1 MNKRFNSI
9 FTNKLLAL
17 IAFTLGIF
25 LVSCAG
31 VKDSQKADMTFRLSA
46 LRELPFAYDDGSY
59 NNARYIVSAKS
70 ANYSKTLTFSFM
82 EKDNDRL
89 KPVENIIAKFDD
101 VPVEESLTVSM
112 VLAIPDSYKVPEYSG
127 IYKIDNPALNSE
139 EIREQPSEGDTTE
152 DIEKNFY
159 FKPVYSASKTFT
171 TKAGEN
177 FVNLK
182 FEKQNN
188 SLVIDQA
195 MSNNFMANE
204 FYYLKKDYPGL
215 VFDYV
220 YFQNDIGLAVIKVQS
235 GANDTPESYYSNQNS
250 KWKSTSQTLQ
260 SANARVYID
269 SATSDVYMLFCD
281 KEKIEADNSYIYTLV
296 IKKLSSDQ
304 TIAKDYAGKIWADTS
319 ELEFDYSYYYFEN
332 ESTVHTGNYSPD
344 APEGE
349 ELISPSGK
357 YKPSFFNAA
366 DLTLLAIGPTVYEVS
381 EPIISDSETLES
393 KTLTFTM
400 KETGSSDD
408 AGGTPL
414 YDITAK
420 VENQDSYKFQT
431 INIASGLYLDTTY
444 NRYLLV
450 NENGTAI
457 AGRGMFFKEAL
468 EKFNASR
475 TSYMANLRTPVG
487 TTAEDKRNYAK
498 SSPVKFKEIMQTY
511 APVYGPLAGLE
522 GSLNASRTKI
532 NINGT
537 AFSYSYDPN
546 NETITVKPSSNYNP
560 FSNVTTDA
568 TTGETPNITLTK
580 VGAAFSKFWHDLK
593 AGKCYIYNAST
604 DAAEERKKLVFNTP
618 LELTYKIIEDISGE
632 TNSDFE
638 KPVLVFIDKYDGYQ
652 VDTDSYSGNQFHFEG
667 KSQKIGSTYINK
679 DIYIDGNNLSI
690 TNNSYD
696 GTEESSTFFS
706 NAANLHLL
714 NMKLY
719 GNTSATNQHGVK
731 TENSDVYLHN
741 TLINGF
747 TATKG
752 SAVLAGVYNAIN
764 GNHNHGIFVCDT
776 NVLIGSSGEGGGNTT
791 TGSSTNNCGGALHA
805 PYVFMLDGTVSNNTA
820 TETGGG
826 IWADDFIMVGGTVSN
841 NSAESGGG
849 VYVKSRAHLFNG
861 TVITNTASTY
871 GAGIFIDCTQTDD
884 YETTSE
890 IGMWSKPE
898 GWDLNVSE
906 NSILTS
912 STDAVGVGAG
922 LAFTNVRTTIFYGN
936 FNNNQIIDNSGT
948 LAGTGGAIGIKNGAT
963 AQITIAEKTS
973 FCGNKAKQGGVFGDS
988 SNNTN
993 RLFVT
998 GGTFKENQ
1006 ATNGGVIYT
1015 ACSTTSTS
1023 TTHYTEISGGTFD
1036 SNTATNNGGIIY
1048 KIAKGGDCLGITGGI
1063 FQNNTAY
1070 ENGGAI
1076 YIIPS
1081 NGNSPAST
1089 IYVGGKLDG
1098 NKRIEE
1104 GSNDTIKFVSN
1115 KSKNGGAIYIDSKSG
1130 SFDIQTTIFCG
1141 TFENN
1146 GGIFDNN
1153 RTKYSTV
1160 NGGAIYNKNQLCI
1173 SSPLFNGNS
1182 VLGTEGENPSGAAIY
1197 IDGTENN
1204 KAFVRFDKFN
1214 SCLFGN
1220 KTPNYKKIYQDIGDV
1235 TYNNKYSDV
1244 HWKYK
1249 KENEADPD
1257 KNITSLFSSA
1267 NYEVANAYVKTIF
1280 KDYGKHP
1287 ETINFESIP

>member
-46 LRELPFAYDDGSY
+46 LRQLPFDPDDSY

-82 EKDNDRL
+82 EMGNYGL

-112 VLAIPDSYKVPEYSG
+112 VLAIPDSYKVPEFSG
-127 IYKIDNPALNSE
+127 IYQIDNPALNSE
-139 EIREQPSEGDTTE
+139 EIRENNPE
-152 DIEKNFY
+152 DNPDAPQKNFY
-159 FKPVYSASKTFT
+159 FKPAYSASKTFT

-195 MSNNFMANE
+195 KSNNFMANE
-204 FYYLKKDYPGL
+204 FSELKENCPGL

-235 GANDTPESYYSNQNS
+235 GANNTPESYYSNQNS

-269 SATSDVYMLFCD
+269 SATSDVYMLFCGN
-281 KEKIEADNSYIYTLV
+281 EKIEIDNSSIYTLV

-304 TIAKDYAGKIWADTS
+304 SIAKAYAGKIWADTNDPDV
-319 ELEFDYSYYYFEN
+319 DYSYYYFEN
-332 ESTVHTGNYSPD
+332 ESTVHTGNYTPD
-344 APEGE
+344 GE
-349 ELISPSGK
+349 EQISPSGK
-357 YKPSFFNAA
+357 YKASFFKAA
-366 DLTLLAIGPTVYEVS
+366 ELTLLAIGPNVYEVS
-381 EPIISDSETLES
+381 EPTPSESE
-393 KTLTFTM
+393 TLTFTM

-468 EKFNASR
+468 EKFNANKN
-475 TSYMANLRTPVG
+475 SYMANLRTPVG

-522 GSLNASRTKI
+522 GSLNASLTKI

-560 FSNVTTDA
+560 FSNVTTDP

-580 VGAAFSKFWHDLK
+580 VDASFSKFWHDLK

-618 LELTYKIIEDISGE
+618 LELTKKIGEDISGE
-632 TNSDFE
+632 SDSDIE

-690 TNNSYD
+690 TNSYVGSNTD
-696 GTEESSTFFS
+696 ESSTFSS

-714 NMKLY
+714 NMELY
-719 GNTSATNQHGVK
+719 GNTSATNQHGVQTK
-731 TENSDVYLHN
+731 TSDVYLHN
-741 TLINGF
+741 TKIKGF

-752 SAVLAGVYNAIN
+752 SAVLAGVYNDTN

-776 NVLIGSSGEGGGNTT
+776 NVLIGGKEGDENTT
-791 TGSSTNNCGGALHA
+791 TGSSTNNYGGALHA
-805 PYVFMLDGTVSNNTA
+805 PYVFMLDGTVSYNTA
-820 TETGGG
+820 TGTTGGG

-861 TVITNTASTY
+861 DVTYNTAEQY

-890 IGMWSKPE
+890 IGMIGNPDD
-898 GWDLNVSE
+898 WDLNVSY

-912 STDAVGVGAG
+912 GTDAIGVGAG
-922 LAFTNVRTTIFYGN
+922 LAFTNVKTTIFYGT
-936 FNNNQIIDNSGT
+936 FNNNPIIDNTGL

-963 AQITIAEKTS
+963 AQITIAGGTFS
-973 FCGNKAKQGGVFGDS
+973 GNKAKNGGVFGDS

-998 GGTFKENQ
+998 GGTFQNNQ
-1006 ATNGGVIYT
+1006 AADGGVIYT

-1023 TTHYTEISGGTFD
+1023 MKNYTEISGGTFD

-1048 KIAKGGDCLGITGGI
+1048 KIAKCGDGLGITGGK
-1063 FQNNTAY
+1063 FTNNTAY

-1081 NGNSPAST
+1081 NGNYPAST

-1141 TFENN
+1141 TFKDN
-1146 GGIFDNN
+1146 GGIFDNIE
-1153 RTKYSTV
+1153 TKCSTV
-1160 NGGAIYNKNQLCI
+1160 NGGAIYNKKQLYI
-1173 SSPLFNGNS
+1173 YSPLFDGNS
-1182 VLGTEGENPSGAAIY
+1182 VLGTADENPSGAAIY

-1204 KAFVRFDKFN
+1204 NACVRFDKFN

-1220 KTPNYKKIYQDIGDV
+1220 ETPNLKKIYKTIDD
-1235 TYNNKYSDV
+1235 TNYDKNCSDV
-1244 HWKYK
+1244 HWKY
-1249 KENEADPD
+1249 NNTDPE
-1257 KNITSLFSSA
+1257 KNIRSLFDSSYSSMA
-1267 NYEVANAYVKTIF
+1267 ETYVTTIF
-1280 KDYGKHP
+1280 KDYGEHQ
-1287 ETINFESIP
+1287 ETISFEKMQ

>member
-46 LRELPFAYDDGSY
+46 LRQLPFAPDDSY

-82 EKDNDRL
+82 EMVNDEL
-89 KPVENIIAKFDD
+89 TPVENIIAKFDD

-139 EIREQPSEGDTTE
+139 EIREQPSEGDTPE

-195 MSNNFMANE
+195 KSNNFMANE
-204 FYYLKKDYPGL
+204 FSELKENCPDL

-235 GANDTPESYYSNQNS
+235 AANNNPDSYYSNQNS
-250 KWKSTSQTLQ
+250 KWKSTSQTPPS

-269 SATSDVYMLFCD
+269 PATSDVYMLFCD
-281 KEKIEADNSYIYTLV
+281 IERTDSNKIYTLV

-304 TIAKDYAGKIWADTS
+304 TIAKAYAGKIWANSSDPAY
-319 ELEFDYSYYYFEN
+319 DYSYYYFEN

-381 EPIISDSETLES
+381 EPRISQSE
-393 KTLTFTM
+393 TLTFTM
-400 KETGSSDD
+400 KETGSSDET
-408 AGGTPL
+408 GGTTL
-414 YDITAK
+414 YNITDK
-420 VENQDSYKFQT
+420 VENSDSYKFQT
-431 INIASGLYLDTTY
+431 INIASGLYLDTTN

-468 EKFNASR
+468 EKFNANKN
-475 TSYMANLRTPVG
+475 SYMANLRTPVG
-487 TTAEDKRNYAK
+487 TTAEAKRNYAK

-537 AFSYSYDPN
+537 AFSYSYAPD

-560 FSNVTTDA
+560 FSNVTASERQD
-568 TTGETPNITLTK
+568 ITLKK
-580 VGAAFSKFWHDLK
+580 VDAAFSKFWHDLK
-593 AGKCYIYNAST
+593 AGKCYIYYNAST
-604 DAAEERKKLVFNTP
+604 DAAKEREKLVFNTP
-618 LELTYKIIEDISGE
+618 LELTRKIGEDISGE
-632 TNSDFE
+632 SVSDIE
-638 KPVLVFIDKYDGYQ
+638 KPVLVFIDKDNMDA
-652 VDTDSYSGNQFHFEG
+652 VNTDSSSTTPFNFQG
-667 KSQKIGSTYINK
+667 KSQVTDSGTFINK

-690 TNNSYD
+690 TNSYNS
-696 GTEESSTFFS
+696 TEESSTFFS

-714 NMKLY
+714 NMELY
-719 GNTSATNQHGVK
+719 GNESAVNQHGVK
-731 TENSDVYLHN
+731 TQNSDVYLHN
-741 TLINGF
+741 TKIRGF
-747 TATKG
+747 KAKEG
-752 SAVLAGVYNAIN
+752 SAVLAGVYNDTN

-776 NVLIGSSGEGGGNTT
+776 NVLIGGKEGDENTT
-791 TGSSTNNCGGALHA
+791 TGSSTNNYGGALHA

-820 TETGGG
+820 TGTGGG

-861 TVITNTASTY
+861 EVTNNTAEQY
-871 GAGIFIDCTQTDD
+871 GAGIFIDCTQTYDN
-884 YETTSE
+884 ETTSE
-890 IGMWSKPE
+890 IGMIGNPDD
-898 GWDLNVSE
+898 WDLNVSY
-906 NSILTS
+906 NSILTLAD
-912 STDAVGVGAG
+912 DAIGVGAG
-922 LAFTNVRTTIFYGN
+922 LAFTNVRTTIFYGK
-936 FNNNQIIDNSGT
+936 FNNNQIITKNTGMLT
-948 LAGTGGAIGIKNGAT
+948 GTGGAIGQCETKDDTTTGAT
-963 AQITIAEKTS
+963 GKAQITIAGGTFSE
-973 FCGNKAKQGGVFGDS
+973 NKAKHGGVFGEIKG
-988 SNNTN
+988 NLNTLQIN
-993 RLFVT
+993 
-998 GGTFKENQ
+998 GGKFTNNQ
-1006 ATNGGVIYT
+1006 ATYGGVLARVQAKSGTNQKETSIRGGTYENNSAERGGVIYLEV
-1015 ACSTTSTS
+1015 
-1023 TTHYTEISGGTFD
+1023 TEDPKLYIKEGTFENNKALKSGGVIHLSRKLYNISSDNISVSFFIGKEDNYDTATPDNMLVFKHNT
-1036 SNTATNNGGIIY
+1036 SPIGSVLCTMPGASFANTAGIET
-1048 KIAKGGDCLGITGGI
+1048 KI
-1063 FQNNTAY
+1063 F
-1070 ENGGAI
+1070 
-1076 YIIPS
+1076 S
-1081 NGNSPAST
+1081 
-1089 IYVGGKLDG
+1089 
-1098 NKRIEE
+1098 
-1104 GSNDTIKFVSN
+1104 
-1115 KSKNGGAIYIDSKSG
+1115 
-1130 SFDIQTTIFCG
+1130 G

-1146 GGIFDNN
+1146 GGISGEIKAKAGGVVYTDHRLYLYGGIFQGNTIYSDSETPYGAAFCINN
-1153 RTKYSTV
+1153 QDFTE
-1160 NGGAIYNKNQLCI
+1160 NGTIYHGLGQFGIQDITPIIGHATILQLQNVCI
-1173 SSPLFNGNS
+1173 S
-1182 VLGTEGENPSGAAIY
+1182 TDDEQ
-1197 IDGTENN
+1197 
-1204 KAFVRFDKFN
+1204 
-1214 SCLFGN
+1214 
-1220 KTPNYKKIYQDIGDV
+1220 TPNDLTFIKKDDGLETVD
-1235 TYNNKYSDV
+1235 
-1244 HWKYK
+1244 
-1249 KENEADPD
+1249 
-1257 KNITSLFSSA
+1257 SLVGGHAS
-1267 NYEVANAYVKTIF
+1267 
-1280 KDYGKHP
+1280 
-1287 ETINFESIP
+1287 SIPCQPNSITVTTQQFTH

>member
-46 LRELPFAYDDGSY
+46 LRQLPFEPGESY

-82 EKDNDRL
+82 EMVNDGL
-89 KPVENIIAKFDD
+89 KPVENVIAKFDD

-112 VLAIPDSYKVPEYSG
+112 VLAIPDSYIVPEFSG
-127 IYKIDNPALNSE
+127 IYGIDNPALNSE
-139 EIREQPSEGDTTE
+139 EIREQPSEGDTL
-152 DIEKNFY
+152 DAPQKNFY

-188 SLVIDQA
+188 SLLIDQA
-195 MSNNFMANE
+195 KSNNFMAKE
-204 FYYLKKDYPGL
+204 FSELKENCSNPD
-215 VFDYV
+215 FDYV
-220 YFQNDIGLAVIKVQS
+220 YFQNDIGLAVIKVAS
-235 GANDTPESYYSNQNS
+235 AANTTPDSYYSNQNS
-250 KWKSTSQTLQ
+250 KWKSTSQTPPS

-269 SATSDVYMLFCD
+269 PATSDVYMLFCD
-281 KEKIEADNSYIYTLV
+281 IERTNSNKIYTLV

-304 TIAKDYAGKIWADTS
+304 SIAKDYAGKIWADQND
-319 ELEFDYSYYYFEN
+319 LEVEYSYYYFEN
-332 ESTVHTGNYSPD
+332 ESTVHTGNHYPD
-344 APEGE
+344 GD

-366 DLTLLAIGPTVYEVS
+366 GLTLLAIGPTVYEVT
-381 EPIISDSETLES
+381 EPTES
-393 KTLTFTM
+393 GTLTFTM

-468 EKFNASR
+468 EKFNASK

-498 SSPVKFKEIMQTY
+498 SNPVKFKEIMQTY

-537 AFSYSYDPN
+537 AFSYSYDPDK
-546 NETITVKPSSNYNP
+546 ETITVKPSSNYNP
-560 FSNVTTDA
+560 FSNVTASENTA
-568 TTGETPNITLTK
+568 IETPNITLTK

-593 AGKCYIYNAST
+593 AGKCYIYNAT
-604 DAAEERKKLVFNTP
+604 EGAPEERKKLVFNTP
-618 LELTYKIIEDISGE
+618 SALTTKIQEDISGE

-638 KPVLVFIDKYDGYQ
+638 KPVLVFIDKDDGYQ
-652 VDTDSYSGNQFHFEG
+652 VDTDSNSMKPFHFEG

-690 TNNSYD
+690 TNSYNS
-696 GTEESSTFFS
+696 TEESSTFFS

-747 TATKG
+747 NAKEG
-752 SAVLAGVYNAIN
+752 SAVLAGVYNATN
-764 GNHNHGIFVCDT
+764 GNHNHGIFVCDE
-776 NVLIGSSGEGGGNTT
+776 NVIIGSSGEGGGNTT

-906 NSILTS
+906 NSILTLAD
-912 STDAVGVGAG
+912 DAVGVGAG
-922 LAFTNVRTTIFYGN
+922 LAFANVRTTIFYGN
-936 FNNNQIIDNSGT
+936 FNNNQIIFNDTGA
-948 LAGTGGAIGIKNGAT
+948 LAGTGGAIGQCQTQNDTTTGAT
-963 AQITIAEKTS
+963 GKAQITIAGGTFS
-973 FCGNKAKQGGVFGDS
+973 GNKAKQGGVFGDS

-998 GGTFKENQ
+998 GGKFMNNQ

-1015 ACSTTSTS
+1015 ACSTSSNSMTN
-1023 TTHYTEISGGTFD
+1023 YTEISGGTFD

-1081 NGNSPAST
+1081 NGNYPAST
-1089 IYVGGKLDG
+1089 IYVGGKLDD
-1098 NKRIEE
+1098 NKRIKE

-1141 TFENN
+1141 TFKDN
-1146 GGIFDNN
+1146 GGIFDNIE
-1153 RTKYSTV
+1153 TKCSTV
-1160 NGGAIYNKNQLCI
+1160 NGGAIYNKKQLYI
-1173 SSPLFNGNS
+1173 YSPLFDGNS
-1182 VLGTEGENPSGAAIY
+1182 VLGTADENPSGAAIY

-1204 KAFVRFDKFN
+1204 NACVRFDKFN

-1220 KTPNYKKIYQDIGDV
+1220 ETQNLKKIYNTIDD
-1235 TYNNKYSDV
+1235 TNYDKNCSDV
-1244 HWKYK
+1244 HWKY
-1249 KENEADPD
+1249 NNTDPE
-1257 KNITSLFSSA
+1257 KNIRSLFDSSYSSMA
-1267 NYEVANAYVKTIF
+1267 ETYVTTIF
-1280 KDYGKHP
+1280 KDYGEHQ
-1287 ETINFESIP
+1287 ETISFEKMQ

>member
-46 LRELPFAYDDGSY
+46 LRQLPFEPGESY

-82 EKDNDRL
+82 EKDNEGL

-127 IYKIDNPALNSE
+127 IYQIDNPALNSE
-139 EIREQPSEGDTTE
+139 EIRENNPE
-152 DIEKNFY
+152 DNPDAPQKNFY

-182 FEKQNN
+182 FEEQNN

-204 FYYLKKDYPGL
+204 FSELKENCPDL

-235 GANDTPESYYSNQNS
+235 AANNNPDSYYSNQNS
-250 KWKSTSQTLQ
+250 KWKSTTQTPPS

-269 SATSDVYMLFCD
+269 PATSDVYMLFCD
-281 KEKIEADNSYIYTLV
+281 IERTDSNKIYTLV

-304 TIAKDYAGKIWADTS
+304 SIAKAYAGKIWADQND
-319 ELEFDYSYYYFEN
+319 LEVEYSYYYFEN

-381 EPIISDSETLES
+381 EPTES
-393 KTLTFTM
+393 GTLTFTM
-400 KETGSSDD
+400 KETGSSDET
-408 AGGTPL
+408 GGTTL
-414 YDITAK
+414 HNITDK
-420 VENQDSYKFQT
+420 VENSDSYKFQT
-431 INIASGLYLDTTY
+431 INIASGLYLDTTN

-468 EKFNASR
+468 EKFNKSR

-498 SSPVKFKEIMQTY
+498 SNPVKFKEIMQTY

-537 AFSYSYDPN
+537 AFSYSYDPDK
-546 NETITVKPSSNYNP
+546 ETITVKPSSNYNP
-560 FSNVTTDA
+560 FSNVTTGTTTGT

-593 AGKCYIYNAST
+593 AGKCYIYNAT
-604 DAAEERKKLVFNTP
+604 EGAPEERKKLVFNTP
-618 LELTYKIIEDISGE
+618 SGLTDKIREDISGE
-632 TNSDFE
+632 SDSDIE
-638 KPVLVFIDKYDGYQ
+638 KPVLVFIDKDEGYQ

-667 KSQKIGSTYINK
+667 KSQVIGSTYINK

-690 TNNSYD
+690 TNSYNS
-696 GTEESSTFFS
+696 TEESSTFFS

-719 GNTSATNQHGVK
+719 GNTGATNQHGVK

-747 TATKG
+747 KAKEG
-752 SAVLAGVYNAIN
+752 SAVVAGVYNATN

-791 TGSSTNNCGGALHA
+791 TGSSTDNCGGALHA

-820 TETGGG
+820 SGTGGG

-936 FNNNQIIDNSGT
+936 FNNNQIIDNYGT

-963 AQITIAEKTS
+963 AQITIAGGTFS
-973 FCGNKAKQGGVFGDS
+973 GNRAMQGGVFGDS

-1023 TTHYTEISGGTFD
+1023 TTHYTEISGGKFD

-1048 KIAKGGDCLGITGGI
+1048 KIAKGGDYLGITGGI

-1081 NGNSPAST
+1081 NGNYPAST

-1098 NKRIEE
+1098 NNRIEE

-1141 TFENN
+1141 TFKDN
-1146 GGIFDNN
+1146 GGIFDNIE
-1153 RTKYSTV
+1153 TKCSTV
-1160 NGGAIYNKNQLCI
+1160 NGGAIYNKKQLYI
-1173 SSPLFNGNS
+1173 YSPLFDGNS
-1182 VLGTEGENPSGAAIY
+1182 VLGTADENPSGAAIY

-1204 KAFVRFDKFN
+1204 NACVRFDKFN

-1220 KTPNYKKIYQDIGDV
+1220 VSSNLKKIYNTIDD
-1235 TYNNKYSDV
+1235 TNYDENCSDV

-1249 KENEADPD
+1249 KENETDPD
-1257 KNITSLFSSA
+1257 KDIKSLFDSSYSNMAEAYA
-1267 NYEVANAYVKTIF
+1267 NTIF
-1280 KDYGKHP
+1280 KDYATKK
-1287 ETINFESIP
+1287 ETISFEKMQ

>member
-46 LRELPFAYDDGSY
+46 LRELTFAYDDGSY

-82 EKDNDRL
+82 EKYDDGL

-112 VLAIPDSYKVPEYSG
+112 VLAIPDSYKVPQFSG

-139 EIREQPSEGDTTE
+139 EIREDNLDG
-152 DIEKNFY
+152 IEKNFY

-188 SLVIDQA
+188 SLLIDQA
-195 MSNNFMANE
+195 MSKNFMANE
-204 FYYLKKDYPGL
+204 FSDLKKNCPDL

-235 GANDTPESYYSNQNS
+235 GANDTPESYYLRPGC

-281 KEKIEADNSYIYTLV
+281 IERTDSNKIYTLV

-304 TIAKDYAGKIWADTS
+304 SIANDYAGKIWADQNA
-319 ELEFDYSYYYFEN
+319 LEVEYNYYYFEN

-344 APEGE
+344 APGGE

-381 EPIISDSETLES
+381 EPIISDSETLGS

-468 EKFNASR
+468 EKFNASK

-498 SSPVKFKEIMQTY
+498 SNPVKFKEIMQTY

-537 AFSYSYDPN
+537 AFSYSYDPDK
-546 NETITVKPSSNYNP
+546 ETITVKPSSNYNP
-560 FSNVTTDA
+560 FSNVTTDD

-593 AGKCYIYNAST
+593 AGKCYIYNAT
-604 DAAEERKKLVFNTP
+604 EGTPEERKKLVFNTP
-618 LELTYKIIEDISGE
+618 SALTTKIQEDISGE

-652 VDTDSYSGNQFHFEG
+652 VDTDPNSMKPFHFEG
-667 KSQKIGSTYINK
+667 IIGSTYINK

-690 TNNSYD
+690 TNSYVD
-696 GTEESSTFFS
+696 SDTDESSTFSS

-719 GNTSATNQHGVK
+719 GNEKAVNQHGVK

-747 TATKG
+747 KAKEG
-752 SAVLAGVYNAIN
+752 SAVVAGVYNATN
-764 GNHNHGIFVCDT
+764 GNHNHGIFVCDE
-776 NVLIGSSGEGGGNTT
+776 NVIIGDAEGGNTT
-791 TGSSTNNCGGALHA
+791 TGTFESDNGGAFHA

-820 TETGGG
+820 TGTGGG

-861 TVITNTASTY
+861 TVIKNTASTY

-906 NSILTS
+906 NKILTS
-912 STDAVGVGAG
+912 GTDAVGVGAG

-1048 KIAKGGDCLGITGGI
+1048 KIAKGGDCLGITKGE
-1063 FQNNTAY
+1063 FTNNTAY

-1076 YIIPS
+1076 YIIPFD
-1081 NGNSPAST
+1081 GNFPAST
-1089 IYVGGKLDG
+1089 IYVGGRLDG

-1141 TFENN
+1141 TFKDN

-1153 RTKYSTV
+1153 VTKCSTV
-1160 NGGAIYNKNQLCI
+1160 NGGAIYNKKQLYI
-1173 SSPLFNGNS
+1173 YSPLFDGNS
-1182 VLGTEGENPSGAAIY
+1182 VLGLESENPSGAAIY

-1204 KAFVRFDKFN
+1204 KADVLFYEFN

-1220 KTPNYKKIYQDIGDV
+1220 DKSNLKKIYTTIYDT
-1235 TYNNKYSDV
+1235 TYAEECSDV
-1244 HWKYK
+1244 HWKYNNTDPK
-1249 KENEADPD
+1249 KD
-1257 KNITSLFSSA
+1257 IRSLFDSSYSSMA
-1267 NYEVANAYVKTIF
+1267 ETYVRTIF
-1280 KDYGKHP
+1280 KDYAAHK
-1287 ETINFESIP
+1287 ETISFEGIQ

>member
-46 LRELPFAYDDGSY
+46 LRALPFKPGESY

-82 EKDNDRL
+82 EKDNEGL

-112 VLAIPDSYKVPEYSG
+112 VLAIPDSYKVPQFSG

-182 FEKQNN
+182 FEEQNN
-188 SLVIDQA
+188 SLLIDQA
-195 MSNNFMANE
+195 MSKNFMANE
-204 FYYLKKDYPGL
+204 FSELQKACSNPD
-215 VFDYV
+215 FDYV
-220 YFQNDIGLAVIKVQS
+220 YFQNDIGLAVIKVA
-235 GANDTPESYYSNQNS
+235 GVSNQNPDLYYSGQVS
-250 KWKSTSQTLQ
+250 KWKSTSRTTDR

-269 SATSDVYMLFCD
+269 PATSDVYMLFCD
-281 KEKIEADNSYIYTLV
+281 KEKIESDNSSIYTLV

-304 TIAKDYAGKIWADTS
+304 SIAKAYAGKIWANS
-319 ELEFDYSYYYFEN
+319 SYLEGDYSYYYFEN

-349 ELISPSGK
+349 ERISPSGK
-357 YKPSFFNAA
+357 YKASFFNAA
-366 DLTLLAIGPTVYEVS
+366 DLTLLPIGPTVYEVS
-381 EPIISDSETLES
+381 EPIEPETG
-393 KTLTFTM
+393 TFTFTM
-400 KETGSSDD
+400 KETGSSDET
-408 AGGTPL
+408 GGTPL
-414 YDITAK
+414 YDITDQVK
-420 VENQDSYKFQT
+420 NPDSYKFQT

-468 EKFNASR
+468 EKFNASS

-537 AFSYSYDPN
+537 AFSYSYDPDK
-546 NETITVKPSSNYNP
+546 ETITVKSSSNYNP

-604 DAAEERKKLVFNTP
+604 DAAEERVKLVFNTP
-618 LELTYKIIEDISGE
+618 SALTTKIQEDISGE

-652 VDTDSYSGNQFHFEG
+652 VDTDPNSMKPFHFEG
-667 KSQKIGSTYINK
+667 IIGSTSINK

-690 TNNSYD
+690 MNSYNS
-696 GTEESSTFFS
+696 TEESSTFFS

-719 GNTSATNQHGVK
+719 GNTNASNQHGVK

-752 SAVLAGVYNAIN
+752 SAVLAGEYNATN

-776 NVLIGSSGEGGGNTT
+776 NVLIGSSGASGGNTT
-791 TGSSTNNCGGALHA
+791 TGSMTNNCGGALHA

-820 TETGGG
+820 TGTGGG

-871 GAGIFIDCTQTDD
+871 GAGIFINCTQTDD
-884 YETTSE
+884 NETTSE
-890 IGMWSKPE
+890 IGMLSKPDD
-898 GWDLNVSE
+898 WKLNVSE
-906 NSILTS
+906 NKILTS
-912 STDAVGVGAG
+912 GTDAVGVGAG
-922 LAFTNVRTTIFYGN
+922 LAFTNVRTTIFYGT
-936 FNNNQIIDNSGT
+936 FNNNQILENSGT

-1023 TTHYTEISGGTFD
+1023 KTHYTEISGGTFD

-1081 NGNSPAST
+1081 NGNYPAST

-1098 NKRIEE
+1098 NERIEE

-1115 KSKNGGAIYIDSKSG
+1115 KSKNGGAIYIDSKSD

-1141 TFENN
+1141 TFKDN
-1146 GGIFDNN
+1146 GGIFDNIE
-1153 RTKYSTV
+1153 TKCSTV
-1160 NGGAIYNKNQLCI
+1160 NGGAIYNKKQLYI
-1173 SSPLFNGNS
+1173 YSPLFDGNS
-1182 VLGTEGENPSGAAIY
+1182 VLGTADKNPSGAAIY

-1204 KAFVRFDKFN
+1204 NACVRFDKFN

-1220 KTPNYKKIYQDIGDV
+1220 ETPNLKKIYNTIDNTNYDK
-1235 TYNNKYSDV
+1235 NCSDV
-1244 HWKYK
+1244 HWKY
-1249 KENEADPD
+1249 NNTDPE
-1257 KNITSLFSSA
+1257 KNIRSLFDSSYSSMA
-1267 NYEVANAYVKTIF
+1267 ETYVTTIF
-1280 KDYGKHP
+1280 KDYGEHQ
-1287 ETINFESIP
+1287 ETISFEGIQ